1 MIAVDI
7 PSGVDGT
14 TGAVEGDAVRADL
27 TVTFGAAKVGVVLL
41 PGAERAG
48 TVRVVDIGF
57 ADGAVDPT
65 TFLVEP
71 DDVAACLPTRA
82 PTPTSEP
89 RAWWWWSR
97 VRVR

>member
-7 PSGVDGT
+7 PSGVDGL
-14 TGAVEGDAVRADL
+14 TGAVDGDAVQADL

-48 TVRVVDIGF
+48 AVRVVDIGF
-57 ADGAVDPT
+57 TDGAVEPT

-71 DDVAACLPTRA
+71 DDVAASCHPVP
-82 PTPTSEP
+82 PTPTNER
-89 RAWWWWSR
+89 RAWSWWSR